1 MVTISHIEQLAD
13 KLVEMVASLRNERDQ
28 LRTQYGE
35 LKNKFA
41 EKELECIRMSKE
53 NQRSLEIMERE
64 KLAFQREK
72 SQIEGQMKILYE
84 KLSSLMPEAR
94 QPQANGQDARSE
106 RRP

>member
-13 KLVEMVASLRNERDQ
+13 KLVEMMTSLRNERDQ

-35 LKNKFA
+35 LKNKFS
-41 EKELECIRMSKE
+41 EKELECIRLSKE
-53 NQRSLEIMERE
+53 NQLNLVVMECE

-72 SQIEGQMKILYE
+72 SQIEGQMKALYE

-94 QPQANGQDARSE
+94 QAQANGQDARGE
-106 RRP
+106 RRT